1 MRHWFSNIIDDFLEK
16 QIMIEHLLCLQT
28 AIYRI
33 IQITST
39 QNGANKSKERSCLS
53 VTEEFARLL
62 DVTSQGKHRVLPF
75 SAFNTSNTHK
85 TIRHGHYISS
95 MNASP
100 DQQLQLKQSQCIYIC
115 RTYICSFWGKRRN

>member
-53 VTEEFARLL
+53 VTKEFARLL
-62 DVTSQGKHRVLPF
+62 DEHLNVSTECSHFLLLILLIL
-75 SAFNTSNTHK
+75 T
-85 TIRHGHYISS
+85 
-95 MNASP
+95 
-100 DQQLQLKQSQCIYIC
+100 KQSDMDTIYQA
-115 RTYICSFWGKRRN
+115 